1 MEAFNDEEKAV
12 TPGQQSRLR
21 GLKTGAGE
29 IKAVVDAVKGGADS
43 VSDAGLFERKRT
55 MPSIEYDATRTA
67 LYSPE
72 QRETIFKNGQAY
84 APVQLAIEA
93 ARLAYVRA
101 EQADLQRQ
109 RLASALSLVG
119 FGEPR
124 LFAHPPTD
132 TQGFGAY
139 RANDRIALVSF
150 RGTQPD
156 KLTDLATDLEAHTE
170 AWTES
175 AGRVHVGFA
184 AGARGV
190 MPQVRDWLDHECV
203 GRATLILTGHSL
215 GAALATLAASVLR
228 PTFLFTLGSP
238 RVGDPTFA
246 ATLAGID
253 GARIVDCC
261 DAVTQLP
268 PEVPAYTHIRPP
280 TYITRSGVTVE
291 NADDASIATD
301 QFNGRMEYFVKYA
314 WRIGTVFVRDLAD
327 HAPINYARAF
337 F

>member
-1 MEAFNDEEKAV
+1 MK
-12 TPGQQSRLR
+12 TP
-21 GLKTGAGE
+21 
-29 IKAVVDAVKGGADS
+29 
-43 VSDAGLFERKRT
+43 
-55 MPSIEYDATRTA
+55 
-67 LYSPE
+67 
-72 QRETIFKNGQAY
+72 
-84 APVQLAIEA
+84 
-93 ARLAYVRA
+93 
-101 EQADLQRQ
+101 
-109 RLASALSLVG
+109 
-119 FGEPR
+119 
-124 LFAHPPTD
+124 
-132 TQGFGAY
+132 
-139 RANDRIALVSF
+139 
-150 RGTQPD
+150 
-156 KLTDLATDLEAHTE
+156 
-170 AWTES
+170 
-175 AGRVHVGFA
+175 
-184 AGARGV
+184 
-190 MPQVRDWLDHECV
+190 
-203 GRATLILTGHSL
+203 
-215 GAALATLAASVLR
+215 
-228 PTFLFTLGSP
+228 FLFTLGSP